1 MWKEFKTFIMRG
13 NVLDL
18 AVGIIIGAAFT
29 KIVSSFV
36 GDVLMPVLSLAM
48 GKVDFSNMFI
58 ALNGEIY
65 PTLDA
70 AKKAGAATVNYGLFL
85 NAIID
90 FLIVA
95 FAIFML
101 IKAVNRLNSK
111 KEEAKAPDTKDCP
124 ECLSQI
130 PLRARKCK
138 YCGSLQTSTMYSDKS
153 ANPSMNL

>member
-29 KIVSSFV
+29 KIVTSFV
-36 GDVLMPVLSLAM
+36 GDVLMPVIGLAL
-48 GKVDFSNMFI
+48 GKVDFSNLFVT
-58 ALNGEIY
+58 LNGEVY

-70 AKKAGAATVNYGLFL
+70 AKKAGAPTLNYGLFI
-85 NAIID
+85 NAVID

-101 IKAVNRLNSK
+101 IKAINRLQK
-111 KEEAKAPDTKDCP
+111 KEEAKAPEMKECP

-130 PLRARKCK
+130 PLRARKCSH
-138 YCGSLQTSTMYSDKS
+138 CGSLQATAIYNEKS
-153 ANPSMNL
+153 SPGMNL